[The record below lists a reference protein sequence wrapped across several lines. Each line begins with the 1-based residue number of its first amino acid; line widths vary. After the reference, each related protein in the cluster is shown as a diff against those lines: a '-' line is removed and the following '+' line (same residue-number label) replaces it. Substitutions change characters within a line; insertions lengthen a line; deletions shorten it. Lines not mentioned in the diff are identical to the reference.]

1 MSLPGTNSSATVL
14 VGLDDGSEVSLLV
27 EVAMMRLSTNGK
39 VNVFELALIL
49 IMIIGGYLI

>member
-1 MSLPGTNSSATVL
+1 MSLPGTNSPATVL
-14 VGLDDGSEVSLLV
+14 VGLDAGSEVSLLV